1 MMNFLYIEEINC
13 GFPGYFPRGR
23 IHGRSYL
30 YGDEIHYSCA
40 DGYELRGNP
49 HRICN
54 SDGKWFGQP
63 PICIG
68 KRNVSLNTCKSCAS
82 ITYMYILILQYT

>member
-1 MMNFLYIEEINC
+1 MKC

-23 IHGRSYL
+23 IHGDSYSFE
-30 YGDEIHYSCA
+30 DEIHYSCA
-40 DGYELRGNP
+40 EGYELRGNP

-54 SDGKWFGQP
+54 SDGKWLGLP

-68 KRNVSLNTCKSCAS
+68 NDRNGIKIAESFAA
-82 ITYMYILILQYT
+82 